1 MRQQEFEEKL
11 EKIADGTLKRQ
22 EPMKNHTTFR
32 IGGAADYLISPKS
45 VEQIKDI
52 VALCRMYGV
61 VCEVIGN
68 GSNLLVSDQGVDG
81 VVLKLGKE
89 FSQVKQEG
97 MCLVAQAGIALSVLA
112 KKAAQAGLSGLEFA
126 SGIPGT
132 LGGAIV
138 MNAGAYGGE
147 IAQVVRQVTM
157 LSKEG
162 EFICFTGEEMQFG
175 YRKSIVSELSYMV
188 LEAELCLKEGDIA
201 TIEAKMA
208 EFNGKRREKQ
218 PLEYPSAGSTFQRPV
233 GYFAGKLIMEAGL
246 AGFRIGDAEVSKKHC
261 GFVINRGNATAKE
274 VSDLIKKVQQ
284 IVYEKTGIK
293 LEPEVRYLGR
303 EGADR

>member
-11 EKIADGTLKRQ
+11 EKVADGTLERQ

-32 IGGAADYLISPKS
+32 IGGPADYLISPKS
-45 VEQIKDI
+45 VEQIQEVI
-52 VALCRMYGV
+52 SLCRIYGV
-61 VCEVIGN
+61 ACRVIGN
-68 GSNLLVSDQGVDG
+68 GSNLLVSDQGIDG
-81 VVLKLGKE
+81 VVLKLGKT

-97 MCLVAQAGIALSVLA
+97 VCLLAQAGIALSALA
-112 KKAAQAGLSGLEFA
+112 RKAAQAGLSGLEFA

-147 IAQVVRQVTM
+147 MAQVVRRVAL
-157 LSKEG
+157 LSEKG
-162 EFICFTGEEMQFG
+162 ERIDLTKEEMQFG
-175 YRKSIVSELSYMV
+175 YRTSIVSEMSYTV
-188 LEAELCLKEGDIA
+188 LEAELCLKEGEQA
-201 TIEAKMA
+201 VIEADMA
-208 EFNGKRREKQ
+208 ELNAKRKEKQ
-218 PLEYPSAGSTFQRPV
+218 PLEYPSAGSTFRRPV

-246 AGFRIGDAEVSKKHC
+246 SGFRIGDAQVSKKHC

-274 VSDLIKKVQQ
+274 VIDLMEQVQQ
-284 IVYEKTGIK
+284 IVYKKTGVK